1 MEISSQAILQIKSVS
16 KSFGDT
22 QALADI
28 SFSIHSNEILGLIG
42 PNGSGKTTL
51 LEGITGLIPLDGGQ
65 VMHEDKIISNT
76 QRRKRMFYL
85 PDGINPYPE
94 MSVINALTFFKGL
107 FQRDDK
113 LLDIVT
119 EQLELGPVLYKKIET
134 LSKGYNRRYL
144 LAVALLS
151 PQKLLILDE
160 PFDGLDLKQMLGV
173 MEILKETCASGRSL
187 LLSIHQLSDAERI
200 CNRFILLD
208 GGKLL
213 AMGTLEDLRNQA
225 GITNGG
231 LEEVFLALT

>member
-1 MEISSQAILQIKSVS
+1 MAIPSQAILQVTNIS
-16 KSFGDT
+16 KNFGEI
-22 QALADI
+22 QALADV
-28 SFSIHSNEILGLIG
+28 SFSIQPNEILGLIG

-51 LEGITGLIPLDGGQ
+51 LEGITGFIPLDNGK
-65 VMHEDKIISNT
+65 VMHEGKTIPIPR
-76 QRRKRMFYL
+76 RRKKMFYL
-85 PDGINPYPE
+85 PDGIVPYPE
-94 MSVINALTFFKGL
+94 MSVFYVLNFFRRL
-107 FQRDDK
+107 FQRENK
-113 LLDIVT
+113 QLITVT
-119 EQLELGPVLYKKIET
+119 EQLELDSVLHKKVTT

-144 LAVALLS
+144 LAIALLS

-213 AMGTLEDLRNQA
+213 AKGTLEELRSQA
-225 GITNGG
+225 GITRGG